1 MPKTQSKGK
10 LEKINTDDMEI
21 NLEDLKPKESK
32 PQAVLLKTK
41 TKEVTPERIRT
52 ALDEMRTKD
61 SAIVGYIIRN
71 TKSASVD
78 LNDPAKII
86 DFASLSS
93 TAKEAGEELSQT
105 FGLGETEHVL
115 IDGKNT
121 KLLAFTLGEN
131 DVCVFMER
139 NVDHTKIYKTLS
151 NIT

>member
-1 MPKTQSKGK
+1 MPKTQPKGK

-32 PQAVLLKTK
+32 PQAVLLRTK
-41 TKEVTPERIRT
+41 TKEVTPERLRT
-52 ALDEMRTKD
+52 VLDEMRTKD

-93 TAKEAGEELSQT
+93 AAKETGRSSHKPSA
-105 FGLGETEHVL
+105 
-115 IDGKNT
+115 
-121 KLLAFTLGEN
+121 
-131 DVCVFMER
+131 
-139 NVDHTKIYKTLS
+139 
-151 NIT
+151 